1 MLKLIFNAFSFQKN
15 SLRRPTLKRILVVFI
30 IVPLMILH
38 VGLTHLFLFLDTII
52 FPKFRSKRVGEPV
65 FIVGVPRSGTSFLL
79 NLIANNKANFTSFKL
94 WELVFAPSIIQKKFW
109 LGFRG
114 FLIKIGFPFHKVLG
128 FIDRLFFK
136 KMKGIHDL
144 GLQAFEEDE
153 MVYLYLFKS
162 VYLMYI
168 FPELEA
174 IHQFVY
180 PDNSDNL
187 ESRIKQQRFYKS
199 LIKRHLYVFNK
210 NNEKQFLSKNPIHLI
225 RLESLT
231 TVFPSAKH
239 LLLQRPLE
247 KTIPSTISLNENL
260 YSFFC
265 TLPVAAALAAEL
277 ENENMGNNDAAVKTA
292 ATVRQT
298 TIKMLIEWQGYIQG
312 FENKND
318 WERLEIDF
326 EKMVKSP
333 SSEAKKIHDWLNLS
347 LNDAYKIYLRKQDEF
362 SKNYESR
369 HTYEELTGAE
379 ISALK
384 K

>member
-1 MLKLIFNAFSFQKN
+1 
-15 SLRRPTLKRILVVFI
+15 
-30 IVPLMILH
+30 
-38 VGLTHLFLFLDTII
+38 
-52 FPKFRSKRVGEPV
+52 
-65 FIVGVPRSGTSFLL
+65 
-79 NLIANNKANFTSFKL
+79 
-94 WELVFAPSIIQKKFW
+94 
-109 LGFRG
+109 
-114 FLIKIGFPFHKVLG
+114 
-128 FIDRLFFK
+128 
-136 KMKGIHDL
+136 
-144 GLQAFEEDE
+144 
-153 MVYLYLFKS
+153 
-162 VYLMYI
+162 MYI

-231 TVFPSAKH
+231 TVFPNAKH